1 MGKNVTIDEGDDVAI
16 DETVIDETKAGTSSR
31 ARASTPADVVDEDEA
46 DDEPKKAKLP
56 ARAIANEDG
65 TITLPLSEPVSYGIK
80 TSSGIRRETLDAL
93 VFHPLYGAD
102 LRIMAQASD
111 EMKGPVALARATRTA
126 TNRMVVI
133 FDKMRERDVK
143 AATDIITFL
152 AE

>member
-1 MGKNVTIDEGDDVAI
+1 MAKNVMIDEGGDDAV
-16 DETVIDETKAGTSSR
+16 DETVIDETKVGASAKPRAG
-31 ARASTPADVVDEDEA
+31 APADVVDEDEV
-46 DDEPKKAKLP
+46 DDQPKKAKLP
-56 ARAIANEDG
+56 PRAIVNEDG
-65 TITLPLSEPVSYGIK
+65 TISLPLSEPVSYGIK
-80 TSSGIRRETLDAL
+80 TASGIRRETLDEL

-111 EMKGPVALARATRTA
+111 EMKGPVALARATRIA

-143 AATDIITFL
+143 AATDIINFL